1 MKKRFILFISTL
13 IAIMSLALLM
23 LSACSPVV
31 SMGNSFET
39 IRSAANSYVNSN
51 KPLYITA
58 QQLYD
63 KVLSGV
69 GLSGFPIEWYDPI
82 AYKGGPIIIDIRS
95 PNDEADDIYPIGHIP
110 GSIYM
115 PWREITSYE
124 NLNKI
129 PRDREIVVYSDSG
142 ETGAQAAAILN
153 ILGYNA
159 VNLKWGIASW
169 TTNKNVAP
177 ERYDVD
183 KDTMWGYGA
192 YRLVNQVPV
201 NNDAFTLPEVN
212 NIQSGDKME
221 VLRTAAENYL
231 GTPKRTLM
239 SAPELFE
246 RLHFSELTADMSH
259 TYFSNPNNPAD
270 TIYMAPFLLDIR
282 EENAYLD
289 GHIEGSLN
297 VFWKNIF
304 KVENLKRLPTDR
316 QILVY
321 DDTGHVSGA
330 ISALLNMLGYDA
342 VSLRWGIASWSMS
355 LPGKNIGSDRFVEG
369 KDGMN
374 FPFLT
379 GFKSFVCPT

>member
-1 MKKRFILFISTL
+1 MKKRFVLFISIVIT
-13 IAIMSLALLM
+13 ISSLVLLM

-31 SMGNSFET
+31 GSSNSFET
-39 IRSAANSYVNSN
+39 IRSAADSYVNSN
-51 KPLYITA
+51 KPVYLTA

-63 KVLSGV
+63 KIMTGV
-69 GLSGFPIEWYDPI
+69 GLSEFPITWYDPMT
-82 AYKGGPIIIDIRS
+82 YTGGPIILDIRNPS
-95 PNDEADDIYPIGHIP
+95 DEADDIYPIGHIP

-115 PWREITSYE
+115 PWREITSFE

-129 PRDREIVVYSDSG
+129 PRDREIVVYSDNG

-153 ILGYNA
+153 LLGYNA

-192 YRLVNQVPV
+192 YRLVNQAPV
-201 NNDAFTLPEVN
+201 YNETYTLPEVN
-212 NIQSGDKME
+212 NIQSSDKAE

-231 GTPKRTLM
+231 HTPKRTLM
-239 SAPELFE
+239 SAQELFE
-246 RLHFSELTADMSH
+246 RLHFSELSAEMKQ
-259 TYFSNPNNPAD
+259 TYFNKPNNPAD
-270 TIYMAPFLLDIR
+270 TIYMTPFLLDIR
-282 EENAYLD
+282 EESAYFD
-289 GHIEGSLN
+289 GHIVDSLN
-297 VFWKNIF
+297 IYWKNMF

-330 ISALLNMLGYDA
+330 ISAMLNMLGYDA
-342 VSLRWGIASWSMS
+342 VSLRWGVAAWSLS
-355 LPGKNIGSDRFVEG
+355 LPGKNIANDRFVEG
-369 KDGMN
+369 IDSKN
-374 FPFLT
+374 FPFMS
-379 GFKSFVCPT
+379 GYASFVCPT